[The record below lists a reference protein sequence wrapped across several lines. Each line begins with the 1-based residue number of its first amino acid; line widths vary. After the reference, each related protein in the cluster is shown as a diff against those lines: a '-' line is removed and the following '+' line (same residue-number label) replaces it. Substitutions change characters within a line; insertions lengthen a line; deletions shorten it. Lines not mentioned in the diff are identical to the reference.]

1 MAKFYQHMQPG
12 PTLGKVTKLKYIDD
26 ISDDEL
32 IIYVFEDGSKSD
44 EAYVAEMNCMEAFN
58 GRYMM
63 TELTDPTNKWTFETK
78 EFNLEETKTVTDPM
92 GNVFELPEPGIG
104 LNGEHVSL
112 SFSEDGT
119 PMARTSTTAGKR
131 TDAKPPRVYKN
142 KKVEP
147 KEDYLLS
154 LHPELL
160 DPSYVHQQVNESID
174 IMSHTVP
181 QQQATQ
187 QPKEQI
193 IIGKR
198 TQPVFNQQRSAIAQQ
213 PQPQVKQVSSP
224 ISTNVIETVK
234 HASITINLDDILNS
248 KEYDGISVIY
258 QGVKTDLN
266 VQDFVLRL
274 TDEER
279 DEQQP
284 EPLVED
290 HEVTPYDDPTYKEDI
305 LITNMIDKS
314 KKKLYTIGVDIDLE
328 LPPKEVYETIK
339 NVYPDGMAQHFVTS
353 LARRMDSCTL
363 KEALASGLTAY
374 YEASLNNEEAEK
386 TE

>member
-78 EFNLEETKTVTDPM
+78 EFNLEETKTVTDSM
-92 GNVFELPEPGIG
+92 GNVFELPDPGIG
-104 LNGEHVSL
+104 INGEHVSL

-119 PMARTSTTAGKR
+119 PMTRTSATSGKR

-160 DPSYVHQQVNESID
+160 DDSYVPQQVNESID
-174 IMSHTVP
+174 IMSHSVP
-181 QQQATQ
+181 QQQSSQ

-193 IIGKR
+193 VIGKR
-198 TQPVFNQQRSAIAQQ
+198 TQPVLNQQRPAAVSQ
-213 PQPQVKQVSSP
+213 PQQVKTVSSP

-234 HASITINLDDILNS
+234 HASIIINLDDILNS
-248 KEYDGISVIY
+248 KEYDNVSIIY
-258 QGVKTDLN
+258 QGSQTDLN
-266 VQDFVLRL
+266 IQEFVWRL
-274 TDEER
+274 TDEEK
-279 DEQQP
+279 EQA
-284 EPLVED
+284 EPVVE
-290 HEVTPYDDPTYKEDI
+290 EPKITSYNDPAYKEDI

-314 KKKLYTIGVDIDLE
+314 KKKVYTIGVDIDLE
-328 LPPKEVYETIK
+328 LPPKEVYDTIK
-339 NVYPDGMAQHFVTS
+339 NVYPDGMAQHFVIS
-353 LARRMDSCTL
+353 LARRMDSSVL
-363 KEALASGLTAY
+363 KEALTSGLTAY
-374 YEASLNNEEAEK
+374 YENSSNNGEEEKAE
-386 TE
+386 